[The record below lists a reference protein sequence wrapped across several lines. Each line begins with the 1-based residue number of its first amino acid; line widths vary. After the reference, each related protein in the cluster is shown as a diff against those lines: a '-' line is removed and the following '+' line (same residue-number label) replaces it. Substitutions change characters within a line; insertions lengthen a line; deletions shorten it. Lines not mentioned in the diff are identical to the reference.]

1 MVGQLRG
8 QFRRQIGDHA
18 VDQDHVIGTLGGAL
32 LLAELQLGLSILSPG
47 AYVQQIF
54 LGAVTIGAVALDLFL
69 TKLRKS
75 RTS

>member
-1 MVGQLRG
+1 M
-8 QFRRQIGDHA
+8 
-18 VDQDHVIGTLGGAL
+18 IGTLGGAL

-47 AYVQQIF
+47 AAVQQIF

-75 RTS
+75 RAG